1 MARLPYA
8 RLDDPGIR
16 DLVGEIVAQR
26 GEVLHLYQM
35 LLHSPPIAAG
45 WLSFMTAVR
54 QQATLSGKLREL
66 IIIRIAL
73 LNDAPYEAEQ
83 HRPFAL
89 REGCSAAQIDALGDW
104 RGRPDLFDEAERT
117 ALALTDQLTRDA
129 RIDDESFAAA
139 RARWDEREIVE
150 LVTTIAS
157 YNMVSRVLAA
167 LAIHSDDP
175 RPAPQPPM
183 ETPR

>member
-8 RLDDPGIR
+8 RIDDPDIQ

-35 LLHSPPIAAG
+35 LLHSPPITEG
-45 WLSFMTAVR
+45 WLRFMTAVR
-54 QQATLSGKLREL
+54 QQASLSGALREL

-83 HRPFAL
+83 HRPFAI
-89 REGCSAAQIDALGDW
+89 REGCTAEQIDALGDW
-104 RGRPDLFDEAERT
+104 EERAELFDQGERIV
-117 ALALTDQLTRDA
+117 LALTDQLTRQV
-129 RIDDESFAAA
+129 RVDDSSWRAA
-139 RARWDEREIVE
+139 RERWNERELVE

-167 LAIHSDDP
+167 LDIHSADP
-175 RPAPQPPM
+175 RPPHQPPM
-183 ETPR
+183 EKQP